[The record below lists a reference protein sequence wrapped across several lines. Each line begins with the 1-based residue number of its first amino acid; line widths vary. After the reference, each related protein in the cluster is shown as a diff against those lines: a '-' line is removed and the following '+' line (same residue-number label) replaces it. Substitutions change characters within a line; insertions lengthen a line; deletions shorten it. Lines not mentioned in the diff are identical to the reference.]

1 MNLFKIKIKNTTYGV
16 SFSFFFVVALVSVCS
31 GTQADMLFVTLM
43 CCALHELGHLVL
55 MTAFGSSPQEIV
67 VYGGGI
73 RITPDNKQLSKYHEL
88 VVLFAGPAVNFMLCL
103 LSYMANG
110 GGFFCQVN
118 FLLGAL
124 NLLPFRYFD
133 GGRILALLANG
144 KVCEFFRAVFI
155 LLSAAAM
162 IYMILYGTV
171 SISFAATFCFIVLS
185 EVIY

>member
-43 CCALHELGHLVL
+43 CCALHELGHL
-55 MTAFGSSPQEIV
+55 TS
-67 VYGGGI
+67 
-73 RITPDNKQLSKYHEL
+73 
-88 VVLFAGPAVNFMLCL
+88 
-103 LSYMANG
+103 G

-162 IYMILYGTV
+162 IHMILHGTV
-171 SISFAATFCFIVLS
+171 SVSFAATFCFIVLS

>member
-1 MNLFKIKIKNTTYGV
+1 MNLFKLKIKNTTYGI
-16 SFSFFFVVALVSVCS
+16 SFSFFFVIALVTICS
-31 GTQADMLFVTLM
+31 ATQTEKLLMTLVS
-43 CCALHELGHLVL
+43 CALHELGHLVL

-73 RITPDNKQLSKYHEL
+73 RISPDNKQLSKYHEL
-88 VVLFAGPAVNFMLCL
+88 AVLFGGAAVNFALCL
-103 LSYMANG
+103 LSYLTNG

-118 FLLGAL
+118 FLLGVL

-144 KVCEFFRAVFI
+144 KICELFRAVFI
-155 LLSAAAM
+155 LLSAVAM
-162 IYMILYGTV
+162 IHMILHGTV
-171 SISFAATFCFIVLS
+171 SVSFAATFCFIVLS

>member
-43 CCALHELGHLVL
+43 CCALH
-55 MTAFGSSPQEIV
+55 
-67 VYGGGI
+67 GGGI
-73 RITPDNKQLSKYHEL
+73 RITPDNKQLSKNHEL
-88 VVLFAGPAVNFMLCL
+88 TVLFAGPAVNFMLCL
-103 LSYMANG
+103 LTYLTSG

-155 LLSAAAM
+155 LLSAVAM
-162 IYMILYGTV
+162 IHMILHGTV
-171 SISFAATFCFIVLS
+171 SVSFAATFCFIVLS

>member
-1 MNLFKIKIKNTTYGV
+1 MNLFKLKIKNTTYGI
-16 SFSFFFVVALVSVCS
+16 SFSFFFVIALVTICS
-31 GTQADMLFVTLM
+31 ASQTEKLLMTLVS
-43 CCALHELGHLVL
+43 CALHELGHLVL

-73 RITPDNKQLSKYHEL
+73 RITPDDKQLSEYHEL
-88 VVLFAGPAVNFMLCL
+88 AVLFGGAAVNFALCL

-133 GGRILALLANG
+133 GGRILALLADG
-144 KVCEFFRAVFI
+144 KFFRAVFI
-155 LLSAAAM
+155 LLSAVAM
-162 IYMILYGTV
+162 IHMILHGTV

>member
-1 MNLFKIKIKNTTYGV
+1 MNLFKLKIKNTTYGI
-16 SFSFFFVVALVSVCS
+16 SFSFFFVIALVTICS
-31 GTQADMLFVTLM
+31 ATQTEKLLMTLVS
-43 CCALHELGHLVL
+43 CALHELGHLVL

-73 RITPDNKQLSKYHEL
+73 RITPDNKLSKYHEL
-88 VVLFAGPAVNFMLCL
+88 AVLFAGPAVNFMLCL
-103 LSYMANG
+103 LSYLTSG
-110 GGFFCQVN
+110 GCFFCQVN

-155 LLSAAAM
+155 LLSAVAM
-162 IYMILYGTV
+162 IHMILHGTV
-171 SISFAATFCFIVLS
+171 SVSFAATFCFIVLS

>member
-1 MNLFKIKIKNTTYGV
+1 MFKIKIKNTTYGV

-73 RITPDNKQLSKYHEL
+73 RISPDDKQLSKYHEL
-88 VVLFAGPAVNFMLCL
+88 AVLFAGPAVNFMLCL

-118 FLLGAL
+118 LLRGTL
-124 NLLPFRYFD
+124 NLLPFRYTRPAGERQGLRTFQGSVYPTLSCGND
-133 GGRILALLANG
+133 LYDPPRHCERFFCRNFLLYRPLRSHILTLCLL
-144 KVCEFFRAVFI
+144 
-155 LLSAAAM
+155 LL
-162 IYMILYGTV
+162 
-171 SISFAATFCFIVLS
+171 
-185 EVIY
+185 

>member
-1 MNLFKIKIKNTTYGV
+1 MNLFKLKIKNTTYGI
-16 SFSFFFVVALVSVCS
+16 SFSFFFVIALVTICS
-31 GTQADMLFVTLM
+31 ATQTEKLLMTLVS
-43 CCALHELGHLVL
+43 CALHELGHLVL

-73 RITPDNKQLSKYHEL
+73 RITPDNKQLSKNHDL

-118 FLLGAL
+118 LLLGTL

-133 GGRILALLANG
+133 GGRILVLLADG
-144 KVCEFFRAVFI
+144 KICELFRAVFI
-155 LLSAAAM
+155 LLTAVAM
-162 IYMILYGTV
+162 IHMILHGTV

>member
-73 RITPDNKQLSKYHEL
+73 RITPDSRQLDRRRETA
-88 VVLFAGPAVNFMLCL
+88 VLLAGAGVNFL
-103 LSYMANG
+103 LSFAAYLTNG
-110 GGFFCQVN
+110 GGFFCKVN

-144 KVCEFFRAVFI
+144 KVCELFRALFI

-162 IYMILYGTV
+162 VYMILHGTV

>member
-73 RITPDNKQLSKYHEL
+73 RITPDSRQLDRRRETA
-88 VVLFAGPAVNFMLCL
+88 VLLAGAGVNFL
-103 LSYMANG
+103 LGFAAYLTNG
-110 GGFFCQVN
+110 NSFFCQVN

-144 KVCEFFRAVFI
+144 KVCELFRALFI
-155 LLSAAAM
+155 LLSAVAM
-162 IYMILYGTV
+162 IYMILHGTV

>member
-1 MNLFKIKIKNTTYGV
+1 MT
-16 SFSFFFVVALVSVCS
+16 LVS
-31 GTQADMLFVTLM
+31 
-43 CCALHELGHLVL
+43 CALHELGHLVL

-73 RITPDNKQLSKYHEL
+73 RITPDNKQLSKNHDL
-88 VVLFAGPAVNFMLCL
+88 AVLFGGAAVNFALCL

-118 FLLGAL
+118 LLLGTL

-144 KVCEFFRAVFI
+144 KICELFRAVFI
-155 LLSAAAM
+155 LLTAAAM
-162 IYMILYGTV
+162 IYMILHDTV

>member
-1 MNLFKIKIKNTTYGV
+1 MNLFKLKIKNTTYGI
-16 SFSFFFVVALVSVCS
+16 SFSFFFVIALVTICS
-31 GTQADMLFVTLM
+31 ATQTEKLLMTLVS
-43 CCALHELGHLVL
+43 CALHELGHLVL

-73 RITPDNKQLSKYHEL
+73 RITPDNKQLSKYH
-88 VVLFAGPAVNFMLCL
+88 VLFAGPAVNFMLCL
-103 LSYMANG
+103 LSYMAND

-155 LLSAAAM
+155 LLSAVAM
-162 IYMILYGTV
+162 IHMILHGTV
-171 SISFAATFCFIVLS
+171 SVSFAATFCFIVLS

>member
-1 MNLFKIKIKNTTYGV
+1 M

-73 RITPDNKQLSKYHEL
+73 RITPDNKQLSKYHDL
-88 VVLFAGPAVNFMLCL
+88 AVLFGGAAVNFALCL

-110 GGFFCQVN
+110 GDFFCQVN
-118 FLLGAL
+118 FRLGLLI
-124 NLLPFRYFD
+124 LLSYLYFE
-133 GGRILALLANG
+133 GGGLLALLAN
-144 KVCEFFRAVFI
+144 V
-155 LLSAAAM
+155 
-162 IYMILYGTV
+162 
-171 SISFAATFCFIVLS
+171 
-185 EVIY
+185 

>member
-1 MNLFKIKIKNTTYGV
+1 MT
-16 SFSFFFVVALVSVCS
+16 LVS
-31 GTQADMLFVTLM
+31 
-43 CCALHELGHLVL
+43 CALHELGHLVL

-73 RITPDNKQLSKYHEL
+73 RITPDNKQLSKNHDL
-88 VVLFAGPAVNFMLCL
+88 VVLFGGAAVNFALCL
-103 LSYMANG
+103 LSYMASG

-144 KVCEFFRAVFI
+144 KVCELFRALFI

-162 IYMILYGTV
+162 VYMILHGTV
-171 SISFAATFCFIVLS
+171 SVSFAATFCFIVLS

>member
-16 SFSFFFVVALVSVCS
+16 SLVSVCS

-73 RITPDNKQLSKYHEL
+73 RISPDNKQLSKYHEL
-88 VVLFAGPAVNFMLCL
+88 AVLFGGAAVNFALCL
-103 LSYMANG
+103 LTYLTNG

-133 GGRILALLANG
+133 GQSGVYTTLSGGYDTYDTPRHCERFFCRNFLLYRPLGSHILTLCLL
-144 KVCEFFRAVFI
+144 
-155 LLSAAAM
+155 LL
-162 IYMILYGTV
+162 
-171 SISFAATFCFIVLS
+171 
-185 EVIY
+185 

>member
-1 MNLFKIKIKNTTYGV
+1 MNLFKLKIKNTTYGI
-16 SFSFFFVVALVSVCS
+16 SFSFFFVIALVTICS
-31 GTQADMLFVTLM
+31 ATQTEKLLMTLVS
-43 CCALHELGHLVL
+43 CALHELGHLVL

-73 RITPDNKQLSKYHEL
+73 RISPDNKQLSKYHEL
-88 VVLFAGPAVNFMLCL
+88 AVLFGGAAVNFALCL
-103 LSYMANG
+103 LTYLTNG

-133 GGRILALLANG
+133 GGRILALLAN
-144 KVCEFFRAVFI
+144 VCEFFRAVFI
-155 LLSAAAM
+155 LLTAVAM
-162 IYMILYGTV
+162 IHMILHGTV
-171 SISFAATFCFIVLS
+171 SVSFAATFCFIVLS

>member
-1 MNLFKIKIKNTTYGV
+1 MNLFKIKIKNTTYGI
-16 SFSFFFVVALVSVCS
+16 SFSFFFVIALVTICS
-31 GTQADMLFVTLM
+31 ATQTEKLLMTLVS
-43 CCALHELGHLVL
+43 CALHELGHLVL

-73 RITPDNKQLSKYHEL
+73 RITPDSHQLDRRRETA
-88 VVLFAGPAVNFMLCL
+88 VLLAGAGVNFL
-103 LSYMANG
+103 LSFAAYLTNG
-110 GGFFCQVN
+110 NSFFCQVN

-162 IYMILYGTV
+162 IYMILHGTV

>member
-1 MNLFKIKIKNTTYGV
+1 MT
-16 SFSFFFVVALVSVCS
+16 LVS
-31 GTQADMLFVTLM
+31 
-43 CCALHELGHLVL
+43 CALHELGHLVL

-88 VVLFAGPAVNFMLCL
+88 AVLFGGAAVNFALCL

-110 GGFFCQVN
+110 
-118 FLLGAL
+118 
-124 NLLPFRYFD
+124 

-144 KVCEFFRAVFI
+144 KVCEFFRTVFI
-155 LLSAAAM
+155 LLSAVAM
-162 IYMILYGTV
+162 IHMILHGTV
-171 SISFAATFCFIVLS
+171 SVSFAATFCFIVLS

>member
-1 MNLFKIKIKNTTYGV
+1 MNLFKLKIKNTTYGI
-16 SFSFFFVVALVSVCS
+16 SFSFFFVIALVTICS
-31 GTQADMLFVTLM
+31 ATQTEKLLMTLVS
-43 CCALHELGHLVL
+43 CALHELGHLVL

-73 RITPDNKQLSKYHEL
+73 RISPDNKQLSKYHEL
-88 VVLFAGPAVNFMLCL
+88 AVLFGGAAVNFALCL
-103 LSYMANG
+103 LTYLTNG

-155 LLSAAAM
+155 LLTAVAM
-162 IYMILYGTV
+162 IH
-171 SISFAATFCFIVLS
+171 LS
-185 EVIY
+185 LIHI